1 MQEYRNTLM
10 FLNTYRLP
18 TATVVRPRHFIVF
31 LLCTFPLLWVNYNVL
46 PSISLLRSSLE
57 MYNVPLLFGKLAGAC
72 HFCGMIA
79 SLTGNSVLP
88 YGRGFNTF
96 VINTLFSVFVAL
108 TFSAE

>member
-1 MQEYRNTLM
+1 
-10 FLNTYRLP
+10 
-18 TATVVRPRHFIVF
+18 
-31 LLCTFPLLWVNYNVL
+31 
-46 PSISLLRSSLE
+46 